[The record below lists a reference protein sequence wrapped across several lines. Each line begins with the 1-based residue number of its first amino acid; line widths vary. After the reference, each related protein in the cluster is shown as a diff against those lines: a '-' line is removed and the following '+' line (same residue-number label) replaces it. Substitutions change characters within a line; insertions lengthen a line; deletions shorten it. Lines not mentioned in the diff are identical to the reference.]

1 MTVAATS
8 SIQDIRL
15 WPAKAPGSL
24 SDELEPKCV
33 QSPDGRLISSIHT
46 PSMELYRPITP
57 NGTGMLV
64 LAGGAYTKLV
74 YDKEGVEFAQWLN
87 GMGIT
92 ACVLKYR
99 LPCEGHLDGHLVP
112 MQDAQRALRL
122 LRSRA
127 DEFGLNPSRIGVLGA
142 SSGGH
147 LATSLATNFE
157 RTTYS
162 PQDEHDATSARPDF
176 LIALYGAYTGNR
188 FFTHASQE
196 QLFFPEPEKTRLYAE
211 FPTHEQVTPDTPPS
225 LLVTSEDDR
234 QVSPENS
241 TAFYLALRRAGVSA
255 ELHIFHDGGH
265 GFALRR
271 SAPQCVAAWPTL
283 CANWLQSHQFLDKPQ
298 KSDKLP

>member
-1 MTVAATS
+1 MTIAATPS
-8 SIQDIRL
+8 TQEIRL

-24 SDELEPKCV
+24 SDDTEPKLV
-33 QSPDGRLISSIHT
+33 HSPDGRLISSIHT
-46 PSMELYRPITP
+46 PSMEMYRPAKP
-57 NGTGMLV
+57 NGTGILI

-92 ACVLKYR
+92 AFVLKYR
-99 LPCEGHLDGHLVP
+99 LPCEGHIDGHLVP
-112 MQDAQRALRL
+112 MQDAQRALRI

-127 DEFGLNPSRIGVLGA
+127 NELGLNPSRIGVLGA

-147 LATSLATNFE
+147 LAASLATNFA
-157 RTTYS
+157 RSTYA
-162 PQDEHDATSARPDF
+162 PVDAHDALSTRPDF

-211 FPTHEQVTPDTPPS
+211 FPTHEQVSADTPTS
-225 LLVTSEDDR
+225 FLVASEDDT

-271 SAPQCVAAWPTL
+271 AAPQCIAAWPTL
-283 CANWLQSHQFLDKPQ
+283 CANWLQSHQFLAEQQ
-298 KSDKLP
+298 KS